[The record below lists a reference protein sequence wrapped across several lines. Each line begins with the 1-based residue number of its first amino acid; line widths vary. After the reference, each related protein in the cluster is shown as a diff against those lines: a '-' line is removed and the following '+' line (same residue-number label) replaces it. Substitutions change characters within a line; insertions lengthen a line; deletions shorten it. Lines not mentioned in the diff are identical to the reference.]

1 MNKMITRESTKV
13 DHTMKLIYVTT
24 YHSDHKVK
32 LTTYSFD
39 DLKNFITDISKF
51 SYDLNNKQ

>member
-1 MNKMITRESTKV
+1 MITRESTKV

-39 DLKNFITDISKF
+39 DLKNLITDISKF